1 MIRNDRIEKAVERHF
16 RERIVPLYPIEYP
29 IDKMTGWEKARYIDM
44 LESFKAISS
53 YIEALNAE
61 KAECKCED
69 KNTNYHLLVC
79 CKEKAERCPICDMC
93 NGKGRVVDHNWRGPS
108 ENKYWKECPACNGT
122 GYWPKKKISCQV
134 CKGSGKLSTSGEDK
148 IAEIINQEPLPI
160 EGKKWEWAKKLA
172 HAIKEGMR

>member
-1 MIRNDRIEKAVERHF
+1 MIKKIERFVNQDPFCVIIEKINE
-16 RERIVPLYPIEYP
+16 I
-29 IDKMTGWEKARYIDM
+29 
-44 LESFKAISS
+44 
-53 YIEALNAE
+53 IEALNAE

-148 IAEIINQEPLPI
+148 LIEILRYNIPANYDGTADEDILYPTL
-160 EGKKWEWAKKLA
+160 KKLA
-172 HAIKEGMR
+172 HAIIEIVTE

>member
-1 MIRNDRIEKAVERHF
+1 MIKKIERFVNQDPFCVIIEKINE
-16 RERIVPLYPIEYP
+16 I
-29 IDKMTGWEKARYIDM
+29 
-44 LESFKAISS
+44 
-53 YIEALNAE
+53 IEALNAE

-148 IAEIINQEPLPI
+148 IEKIIDERFHMVLYKDDKTYSEVWGETFTKQTI
-160 EGKKWEWAKKLA
+160 KMLA
-172 HAIKEGMR
+172 HAIMEKLQ